1 MTDNTNS
8 PRRMVS
14 YTDCRGRRRRVDLL
28 RRSNG
33 RPGVNVVSVLLNVN
47 RRRFLGSEPDPDQLT
62 GNRVFEGLS
71 DKKTNNQWVND
82 KRGMKTD

>member
-1 MTDNTNS
+1 M
-8 PRRMVS
+8 
-14 YTDCRGRRRRVDLL
+14 DLL

-33 RPGVNVVSVLLNVN
+33 RPGVNVVSLLLNVN